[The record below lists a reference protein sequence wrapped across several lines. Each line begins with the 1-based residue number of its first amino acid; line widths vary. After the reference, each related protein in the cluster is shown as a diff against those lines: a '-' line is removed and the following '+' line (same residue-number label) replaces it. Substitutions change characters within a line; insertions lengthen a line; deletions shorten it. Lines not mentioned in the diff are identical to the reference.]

1 MRTVV
6 PLTRLEAAA
15 LAALLA
21 AALAGV
27 TYRAIAL
34 LREDAGGGTITVSVT
49 GAVAVPGRFE
59 MEAGSRLGDLLRAA
73 CPLPGADLS
82 SLAADRTLSDGDSV
96 EVPWAGGRA
105 PAPPEP
111 IDVNSAPAW
120 VLERLPGIG
129 PALAEAIVQYRST
142 HGAFTSLEE
151 LDLVPGIGPATVG
164 RLRGLAVAR
173 STGSDASAGEAARG
187 SRPPR

>member
-1 MRTVV
+1 MRMTV
-6 PLTRLEAAA
+6 PLTRMETAA
-15 LAALLA
+15 LAVLLA

-27 TYRAIAL
+27 AYRTAVF
-34 LREDAGGGTITVSVT
+34 LREGAGRDTITVSVT

-59 MEAGSRLGDLLRAA
+59 VEAGSRLGDLLHAA

-82 SLAADRTLSDGDSV
+82 SLAADRALSDGDCV
-96 EVPWAGGRA
+96 EVPWAQGQA

-111 IDVNSAPAW
+111 VDVNSAPVW

-151 LDLVPGIGPATVG
+151 LDFVPGIGPATVG

-173 STGSDASAGEAARG
+173 PTESDASAGGAARD
-187 SRPPR
+187 SLPPR